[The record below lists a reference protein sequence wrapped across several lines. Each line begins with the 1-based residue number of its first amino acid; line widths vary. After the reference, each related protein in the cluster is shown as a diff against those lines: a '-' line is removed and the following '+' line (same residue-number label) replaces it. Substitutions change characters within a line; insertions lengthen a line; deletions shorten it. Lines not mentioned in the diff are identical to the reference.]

1 MWLVRLNCY
10 QVEKLGLWQGRAK
23 RVKTGK
29 VIKPYRKKK
38 KYEIGNLPTATLQGD
53 KVVRKVRG
61 RGDKTIFRMLKG
73 KMVNV
78 SLSDGTTQKIEIL
91 DVLENPAS
99 VDFNRRGVITKG
111 AFLKTELGRVRVTS
125 RPGRDGLINGILIK
139 D

>member
-1 MWLVRLNCY
+1 M
-10 QVEKLGLWQGRAK
+10 GLWQGRAK

-29 VIKPYRKKK
+29 KVRPYRKKK
-38 KYEIGNLPTATLQGD
+38 KYEIGSLPTATLQGD
-53 KVVRKVRG
+53 EVVRKVRG
-61 RGDKTIFRMLKG
+61 RGKNSKLRMLKG
-73 KMVNV
+73 KMVNISV
-78 SLSDGTTQKIEIL
+78 GEGMTKRVEIQ

-125 RPGRDGLINGILIK
+125 RPGRDGLINGILLE